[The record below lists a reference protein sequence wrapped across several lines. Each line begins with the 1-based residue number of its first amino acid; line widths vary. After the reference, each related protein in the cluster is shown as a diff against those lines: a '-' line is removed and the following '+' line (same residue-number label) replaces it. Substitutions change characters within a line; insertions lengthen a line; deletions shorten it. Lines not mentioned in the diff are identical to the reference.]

1 MPTNPT
7 EERQDSQ
14 RNRAKIQKEIAR
26 IIRKEMRKPTVQEL
40 VAATGL
46 SDKTVKA
53 HLKRVKLGD
62 GKANVFQALT
72 PNVIL
77 KLYERAVGYSH
88 PSEKLLTVSM
98 GAGMGSSVERHEY
111 TEHYPPDT
119 AAAKLFVQLVEG
131 FKEKSET
138 EHTGAVGGPMAFHYH
153 APANPDADGE

>member
-1 MPTNPT
+1 MPSNPL

-14 RNRAKIQKEIAR
+14 RNRAKIQKEVAR

-53 HLKRVKLGD
+53 HLKRVKFGN

-72 PNVIL
+72 PDVIF

-88 PSEKLLTVSM
+88 DDIKVMTTSITGV
-98 GAGMGSSVERHEY
+98 GSQIEEVPIVK
-111 TEHYPPDT
+111 HYAPDPT
-119 AAAKLFVQLVEG
+119 AAKLFVQLVEG
-131 FKEKSET
+131 FSEKTET
-138 EHTGAVGGPMAFHYH
+138 KHSGSVGFTFNYQ
-153 APANPDADGE
+153 APQPQSPDAGN

>member
-1 MPTNPT
+1 MPSNPH

-88 PSEKLLTVSM
+88 KAEKIISVSQ
-98 GAGMGSSVERHEY
+98 GAGLGSAVERHEY
-111 TEHYPPDT
+111 TEHFAPDVP
-119 AAAKLFVQLVEG
+119 AAKLFMQLVEG
-131 FKEKSET
+131 YREKTET
-138 EHTGAVGGPMAFHYH
+138 SVELPTGFNFTYQ
-153 APANPDADGE
+153 APAPPEPDGE

>member
-40 VAATGL
+40 VVATGL

-72 PNVIL
+72 PQVIF
-77 KLYERAVGYSH
+77 KLYERATGYSH
-88 PSEKLLTVSM
+88 PAVKFMTVSM
-98 GAGMGSSVERHEY
+98 GAGCGSLIEEKEY
-111 TEHYPPDT
+111 TEYYPPDT

-131 FKEKSET
+131 FTEKSET
-138 EHTGAVGGPMAFHYH
+138 EIKTPGGFTFNYVVPSD
-153 APANPDADGE
+153 PSADGN

>member
-1 MPTNPT
+1 MPSNPN

-40 VAATGL
+40 VEATGL
-46 SDKTVKA
+46 SAKTVKA
-53 HLKRVKLGD
+53 HLKRVKLGE
-62 GKANVFQALT
+62 GKTNVFQHLT

-77 KLYERAVGYSH
+77 KLYERATGYSH
-88 PSEKLLTVSM
+88 PAVKFLTVSM
-98 GAGMGSSVERHEY
+98 GAGCGSSVEQHDY

-131 FKEKSET
+131 FTEKTET
-138 EHTGAVGGPMAFHYH
+138 EHKGAVGFNFNYQ
-153 APANPDADGE
+153 APAPPEPDGGH

>member
-1 MPTNPT
+1 MPSNSN
-7 EERQDSQ
+7 EQRQDAQ
-14 RNRAKIQKEIAR
+14 RNQAKIQKEIAR

-62 GKANVFQALT
+62 GATNVFQALT
-72 PNVIL
+72 PHVIL
-77 KLYERAVGYSH
+77 KLYERATGYSH
-88 PSEKLLTVSM
+88 QAVKFMTVS
-98 GAGMGSSVERHEY
+98 AGQGLGSSVEEHEY

-138 EHTGAVGGPMAFHYH
+138 EHKLPAGGFTFKYVVPTD
-153 APANPDADGE
+153 PNADGQ

>member
-1 MPTNPT
+1 MPTNPDI
-7 EERQDSQ
+7 ERQDSQ

-26 IIRKEMRKPTVQEL
+26 IIRREMRKPTVQEL
-40 VAATGL
+40 VEATGL

-62 GKANVFQALT
+62 GTQANVFQALT

-88 PSEKLLTVSM
+88 PAVKIFNDKY
-98 GAGMGSSVERHEY
+98 AGIVQADY

-131 FKEKSET
+131 FKEKTET
-138 EHTGAVGGPMAFHYH
+138 EVK
-153 APANPDADGE
+153 APGSFTFNYVVPSNPEPDGQ

>member
-1 MPTNPT
+1 MPSNPN

-26 IIRKEMRKPTVQEL
+26 IIRREMRKPTVQEL

-46 SDKTVKA
+46 TDKTVKA

-62 GKANVFQALT
+62 GKSNVFQALT

-88 PSEKLLTVSM
+88 PAVKFLTVSQ
-98 GAGMGSSVERHEY
+98 GSGLGSSVEECEY

-138 EHTGAVGGPMAFHYH
+138 EHTLPGVFNFTYQ
-153 APANPDADGE
+153 APAPPEPDGEH